1 MINLITKI
9 LKKSWK
15 ILVGIAVILIGILT
29 LSNIR
34 KRKAINKIDKKI
46 IENEKATEKLQGKIE
61 QVEEQKIE
69 VKKNVVAK
77 KKQIQKTKQQIKE
90 KPATRKKSTTAAKK
104 NILSKTKKK

>member
-69 VKKNVVAK
+69 VKTKIVAK
-77 KKQIQKTKQQIKE
+77 KKQIKKTEQLKTK
-90 KPATRKKSTTAAKK
+90 KPAPKKKSITSAKK
-104 NILSKTKKK
+104 NIISKTKKK